1 MTPATPTA
9 IIVPEPA
16 VKPTVR
22 PTLLARAG
30 DWMRRNARWIRN
42 LQWCIVLVYGLLL
55 IVPVLQPLSDET
67 AHLWNNMTLA
77 AQFAFWGIWWPFVL
91 LSMVAMGR
99 VWCGVLC
106 PEGALTEFASKYGIN
121 RAIPHWLRWGGW
133 PFVAFAITTIYGQMI
148 SVYQYPK
155 AVMLVLGGS
164 TVGAIII
171 GLLYGREKR
180 VWCKYMCPVNGV
192 FGLLAKLA
200 PVHYKVNEDAWR
212 ASYHTKVIPINCA
225 PLVSLRTMKG
235 ASDCHMCGRCSSHRD
250 AISLSWRAPKQEIVH
265 FGKINN
271 SLWESALTLYGL
283 LGIAI
288 GAFHW
293 SASPWFVTIKQA
305 LATWLIDR
313 DIIWPF
319 ETNAPW
325 FIFTNYPAQSDV
337 FSWLDGTLVV
347 AYILVTGIVLGT
359 ALTLMFALATRALGA
374 WQTSRFNHLVQSMI
388 PVAGCGVFL
397 GLSATTISLM
407 RGERWPIFWANDV
420 RALMLIG
427 AMLWT
432 AWLAW
437 NVTGRHTEAV
447 GRRLIAMLPIFGSL
461 ALIGYAWL
469 LMFWIW

>member
-1 MTPATPTA
+1 MPAQTP
-9 IIVPEPA
+9 
-16 VKPTVR
+16 
-22 PTLLARAG
+22 LARAG
-30 DWMRRNARWIRN
+30 DWMRRNAGWIRN
-42 LQWCIVLVYGLLL
+42 LQWLIVVVYAVLL
-55 IVPVLQPLSDET
+55 IVPVLMPLPDET
-67 AHLWNNMTLA
+67 AHLWSNMTLA

-106 PEGALTEFASKYGIN
+106 PEGALTEFASKFGIN

-200 PVHYKVNEDAWR
+200 PLHYKVNEDAWR
-212 ASYHTKVIPINCA
+212 ASYKTKVIPINCA
-225 PLVSLRTMKG
+225 PLVPLRKMQG

-250 AISLSWRAPKQEIVH
+250 AVALTWRPPKQEIVH
-265 FGKINN
+265 FGKTNN
-271 SLWESALTLYGL
+271 NLWESALALYGL

-313 DIIWPF
+313 DIMWPF
-319 ETNAPW
+319 ATNAPW
-325 FIFTNYPAQSDV
+325 YLFTNYPEQSDV

-347 AYILVTGIVLGT
+347 AYILTTGLVLGT
-359 ALTLMFALATRALGA
+359 ALTILFALANRALGA
-374 WQTSRFNHLVQSMI
+374 WETSRFNHLVQAII

-397 GLSATTISLM
+397 GLSATTIALL
-407 RGERWPIFWANDV
+407 RGERWPVAWANDV
-420 RALMLIG
+420 RASLLIG
-427 AMLWT
+427 AMLWSI
-432 AWLAW
+432 WLAW
-437 NVTGRHTEAV
+437 NITGRHTTHV
-447 GRRLIAMLPIFGSL
+447 GRRTVAMLPVLGAL
-461 ALIGYAWL
+461 ALISYAWL